1 MRILTIGG
9 KEYQIEFSFD
19 AAEYKACVDK
29 IFKVVS
35 GGYIMKHGITGEE
48 EKAEMAEAMIDGTAD
63 MISDMASLSITCFY
77 AGLLENNPVEDE
89 KVARQLFKQF
99 VKENPDDDRA
109 SFLGMYEFLK
119 GCMEE
124 DGFFKLTGLD
134 KYLKDMSE
142 AMEKAAKEAEKGTE
156 QSALPKIP
164 TDRKKKSTSTK

>member
-29 IFKVVS
+29 VFKVVS
-35 GGYIMKHGITGEE
+35 GGYIMKRGITGEE
-48 EKAEMAEAMIDGTAD
+48 EKAEMAEAMMDGTAD
-63 MISDMASLSITCFY
+63 MFSDMASLSITCFY

-89 KVARQLFKQF
+89 KAARQLFKQF
-99 VKENPDDDRA
+99 VKENPNDERA
-109 SFLGMYEFLK
+109 TFPGMYEFLK

-142 AMEKAAKEAEKGTE
+142 AMEKAAKEAEKETE
-156 QSALPKIP
+156 RSTLPKVP
-164 TDRKKKSTSTK
+164 TDRKRKSTSTK

>member
-9 KEYQIEFSFD
+9 KEYKIEFSFD

-29 IFKVVS
+29 VFKVVS
-35 GGYIMKHGITGEE
+35 GGYIMKRGITGEE
-48 EKAEMAEAMIDGTAD
+48 GKAEMAEAMMDGPAD

-77 AGLLENNPVEDE
+77 AGLLENTPVKDE
-89 KVARQLFKQF
+89 KAAKQLFKQF

-142 AMEKAAKEAEKGTE
+142 AMEKAAKEVEKGTK

>member
-9 KEYQIEFSFD
+9 KEYKIEFSFD

-29 IFKVVS
+29 VFKVVS
-35 GGYIMKHGITGEE
+35 GGYIMKRGITGEE
-48 EKAEMAEAMIDGTAD
+48 GKAEMAKAMMDGTAD

-77 AGLLENNPVEDE
+77 AGLLENTPVKDE
-89 KVARQLFKQF
+89 KAAKQLFKQF

-142 AMEKAAKEAEKGTE
+142 AMEKAAKEVEKGTK

>member
-29 IFKVVS
+29 VFKVVS
-35 GGYIMKHGITGEE
+35 GGYIMKRGITEKDG
-48 EKAEMAEAMIDGTAD
+48 KAEMAKAMMDGTAD
-63 MISDMASLSITCFY
+63 MISDMASVSITCFY
-77 AGLLENNPVEDE
+77 AGLLENNPVKDE
-89 KVARQLFKQF
+89 KAAKQLFKQF

-142 AMEKAAKEAEKGTE
+142 AMEKAAKEVEKGTK

>member
-9 KEYQIEFSFD
+9 KEYKIEFSFD

-29 IFKVVS
+29 VFKVVS
-35 GGYIMKHGITGEE
+35 GGYIMKRGITGEE
-48 EKAEMAEAMIDGTAD
+48 GKAEMAKAMMDGTAD

-77 AGLLENNPVEDE
+77 AGLLENNPVKDE
-89 KVARQLFKQF
+89 KAAKQLFKQF

-142 AMEKAAKEAEKGTE
+142 AMEKAAKEVEKGTK

>member
-29 IFKVVS
+29 VFKVVS
-35 GGYIMKHGITGEE
+35 GGYIMKRGITGEE
-48 EKAEMAEAMIDGTAD
+48 EKAEMAEAMMDGTAD
-63 MISDMASLSITCFY
+63 MFSDMASLSITCFY

-89 KVARQLFKQF
+89 KAAKQLFKQF

-142 AMEKAAKEAEKGTE
+142 AMEKAAKEAEKETE
-156 QSALPKIP
+156 RSTLPKVP
-164 TDRKKKSTSTK
+164 TDRKRKSTSTK

>member
-48 EKAEMAEAMIDGTAD
+48 KKAEMAEAMIDGTAD

-77 AGLLENNPVEDE
+77 AGLLENTPVKDE
-89 KVARQLFKQF
+89 KAAKQLFKQF

-156 QSALPKIP
+156 QSALPKVP

>member
-19 AAEYKACVDK
+19 AAEK
-29 IFKVVS
+29 
-35 GGYIMKHGITGEE
+35 
-48 EKAEMAEAMIDGTAD
+48 KAEMAEAMIDGTAD

-156 QSALPKIP
+156 QSALPKVP

>member
-29 IFKVVS
+29 VFKVVS
-35 GGYIMKHGITGEE
+35 GGYIIKRGITEE
-48 EKAEMAEAMIDGTAD
+48 EGKAEMAKAMMDGTAD

-77 AGLLENNPVEDE
+77 AGLLENNPVKDE
-89 KVARQLFKQF
+89 KAAKQLFKQF

-142 AMEKAAKEAEKGTE
+142 SMAKAIKEAEKETE
-156 QSALPKIP
+156 RSTLPKVP
-164 TDRKKKSTSTK
+164 TDRKRKSTSTK

>member
-29 IFKVVS
+29 VFKVVS
-35 GGYIMKHGITGEE
+35 GGYIIKRGITGEE
-48 EKAEMAEAMIDGTAD
+48 GKDEMAKAMMDGTAD

-77 AGLLENNPVEDE
+77 AGLLENNPVKDE
-89 KVARQLFKQF
+89 KAAKQLFKQF

-142 AMEKAAKEAEKGTE
+142 AMEKAAKEVEKGTK

>member
-35 GGYIMKHGITGEE
+35 GGYIMKRGITEKDG
-48 EKAEMAEAMIDGTAD
+48 KAEIAEALTDSTAD
-63 MISDMASLSITCFY
+63 MFSDIASLSITCLY

-89 KVARQLFKQF
+89 KAARQLLKQF
-99 VKENPDDDRA
+99 VKENPDDGRA
-109 SFLGMYEFLK
+109 SYFGMYEFLK
-119 GCMEE
+119 ECMEE

-134 KYLKDMSE
+134 RYLKDMSE
-142 AMEKAAKEAEKGTE
+142 SMAKAIKEAEKETE
-156 QSALPKIP
+156 RSTLPKVP
-164 TDRKKKSTSTK
+164 TGPKRKSTSTK

>member
-29 IFKVVS
+29 VFKVVS
-35 GGYIMKHGITGEE
+35 GGYIMKRGITGEE
-48 EKAEMAEAMIDGTAD
+48 GKAEMAEAMMDGTAD
-63 MISDMASLSITCFY
+63 MFSDMASLSITCFY
-77 AGLLENNPVEDE
+77 ASLLENNPVEDE
-89 KVARQLFKQF
+89 KAARQLFKQF
-99 VKENPDDDRA
+99 VIENPNDERA
-109 SFLGMYEFLK
+109 TFPGMYEFLK

-142 AMEKAAKEAEKGTE
+142 AMEKAAKEAEKETE
-156 QSALPKIP
+156 RSTLPKVP
-164 TDRKKKSTSTK
+164 TDRKRKSTSTK

>member
-9 KEYQIEFSFD
+9 KEYKVEFSFE

-29 IFKVVS
+29 VFKVVS
-35 GGYIMKHGITGEE
+35 GGYIMKRGITGKEG
-48 EKAEMAEAMIDGTAD
+48 KAEMAVAMMDGTAD

-77 AGLLENNPVEDE
+77 AGLLENNPVKDE
-89 KVARQLFKQF
+89 KAAKQLFKQF

-142 AMEKAAKEAEKGTE
+142 AMEKAAKEAEKETE
-156 QSALPKIP
+156 RSTLPKVP
-164 TDRKKKSTSTK
+164 TDRKRKSASTK